1 MPELPEVELVARSL
15 DRLVSGLR
23 IEAARLI
30 RPGLAP
36 EHPPREFAR
45 SLRGGK
51 FEKVGRRGKHILAEL
66 DNGRVLITHLRMTG
80 RFLLLPERRPL
91 PKHTH
96 ALFRLDDG
104 RRLAF
109 TDQRHF
115 GLMKVVSLERLAD
128 ARELRG
134 LAPEPFSAEFT
145 PDYLASVF
153 ARTTRALKDVLLDQ
167 TKVTGL
173 GNIYAAEVLH
183 LARVNPFTTA
193 SHLPRRQ
200 VTRLHRAIQDV
211 LGEALAHGST
221 MNVDPENIDGS
232 YFGGGGYNRR
242 WRVYDR
248 EGEPCPKC
256 KDLIR
261 RVTHAGRS
269 TYFCGRCQLA

>member
-15 DRLVSGLR
+15 DRLVAGLR
-23 IEAARLI
+23 IESAKLI

-36 EHPPREFAR
+36 ENTPRAFAR
-45 SLRGGK
+45 ELRGAK
-51 FEKVGRRGKHILAEL
+51 FEKVERRGKHILAKL

-80 RFLLLPERRPL
+80 RFLLLPARRPL

-96 ALFRLDDG
+96 ALFQLDDG

-115 GLMKVVSLERLAD
+115 GLMKVVPADALAD

-134 LAPEPFSAEFT
+134 LAPEPFSEEFT
-145 PDYLASVF
+145 PAYLANVF
-153 ARTTRALKDVLLDQ
+153 ARTGRALKEVLLDQ

-183 LARVNPFTTA
+183 LARVNPFATA
-193 SHLPRRQ
+193 ARLPRRQ
-200 VTRLHRAIQDV
+200 VTQLHKAILHV

-232 YFGGGGYNRR
+232 YFGGGGYQGR

-269 TYFCGRCQLA
+269 TYFCARCQNC

>member
-23 IEAARLI
+23 IEAAKLI

-36 EHPPREFAR
+36 ENTPRGFAR
-45 SLRGGK
+45 ELRGAR
-51 FEKVGRRGKHILAEL
+51 FEKVGRRGKHILSEL

-80 RFLLLPERRPL
+80 RFVLLPARRAL

-96 ALFRLDDG
+96 ALFRLEDG

-115 GLMKVVSLERLAD
+115 GLMKVVPAERLLE

-134 LAPEPFSAEFT
+134 LAPEPFSEEFT
-145 PDYLASVF
+145 PDYLAAVL
-153 ARTTRALKDVLLDQ
+153 ARTRKTLKDVLLDQ

-183 LARVNPFTTA
+183 LARVNPFSAA
-193 SHLPRRQ
+193 SHLQRRQ
-200 VTRLHRAIQDV
+200 VTRLHRAILDV

-232 YFGGGGYNRR
+232 YFGGGGDDGR

-248 EGEPCPKC
+248 EGEPCRKC
-256 KDLIR
+256 KDPIR
-261 RVTHAGRS
+261 RVAHAGRS

>member
-23 IEAARLI
+23 IETARLI

-36 EHPPREFAR
+36 ENTPRAFAR
-45 SLRGGK
+45 ALRGAT

-80 RFLLLPERRPL
+80 RFLLLPTRRPL

-96 ALFRLDDG
+96 ALFQLDDG

-115 GLMKVVSLERLAD
+115 GLMKVVSTEHLAD

-134 LAPEPFSAEFT
+134 LAPEPFSEEFT
-145 PDYLASVF
+145 PDYLAAVL
-153 ARTTRALKDVLLDQ
+153 ARTSRALKDVLLDQ

-183 LARVNPFTTA
+183 RARVNPFSTA
-193 SHLPRRQ
+193 SHIQRRQ
-200 VTRLHRAIQDV
+200 VKRLHQAILHV

-232 YFGGGGYNRR
+232 YFGGGGYQGR

-248 EGEPCPKC
+248 EGEPCRKC
-256 KDLIR
+256 RDPIR

-269 TYFCGRCQLA
+269 TYFCARCQLG

>member
-23 IEAARLI
+23 VEAAKLI

-36 EHPPREFAR
+36 ENTPREFAR
-45 SLRGGK
+45 NLRGAK
-51 FEKVGRRGKHILAEL
+51 FEKVERRGKHILSRF

-80 RFLLLPERRPL
+80 RFLLLPPRRPL

-96 ALFRLDDG
+96 ALFHLDDG

-115 GLMKVVSLERLAD
+115 GLMKVLPAERLLE

-134 LAPEPFSAEFT
+134 LAPEPFSEEFT
-145 PDYLASVF
+145 PGHLASVL
-153 ARTTRALKDVLLDQ
+153 ARTSRALKDVLLDQ

-183 LARVNPFTTA
+183 LARVSPFSIA
-193 SHLPRRQ
+193 SRLPRRQ
-200 VTRLHRAIQDV
+200 VTRLHQAILHV

-256 KDLIR
+256 RQPVR

-269 TYFCGRCQLA
+269 TYYCARCQNC